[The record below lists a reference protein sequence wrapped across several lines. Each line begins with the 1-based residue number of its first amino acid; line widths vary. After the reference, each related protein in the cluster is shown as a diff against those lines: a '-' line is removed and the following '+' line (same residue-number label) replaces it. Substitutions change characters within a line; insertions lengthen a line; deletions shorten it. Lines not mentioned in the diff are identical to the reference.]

1 MKDCQCLGALSEKKS
16 KFIMA
21 SKTDQSIE
29 IALKDGA
36 LKNSIFIKTKYW

>member
-1 MKDCQCLGALSEKKS
+1 
-16 KFIMA
+16 MA

-36 LKNSIFIKTKYW
+36 LKNSIFVKTKYW